1 MTHANDPSPF
11 YDDMILEAEN
21 IALYV
26 FHQFIEGTMGED
38 REKAIKKYRRKV
50 YHLAETSRLPVFR
63 LGTTLGAR
71 KSALKKFIEDQE
83 KMTASKAVGLSKDEP
98 K

>member
-1 MTHANDPSPF
+1 MTDAPQDDPF
-11 YDDMILEAEN
+11 YDDMILQAEN
-21 IALYV
+21 IALYI
-26 FHQFIEGTMGED
+26 FRQFIEGTMGKD
-38 REKAIKKYRRKV
+38 REKAIQKYRRKV

-83 KMTASKAVGLSKDEP
+83 KMTARKSRRPDGG
-98 K
+98 